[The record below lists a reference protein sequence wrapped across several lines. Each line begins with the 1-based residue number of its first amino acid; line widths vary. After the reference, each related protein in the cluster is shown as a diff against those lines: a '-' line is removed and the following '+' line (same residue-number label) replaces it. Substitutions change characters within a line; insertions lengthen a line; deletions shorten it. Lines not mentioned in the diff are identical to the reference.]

1 MGERKTNKEVI
12 AKIVINFKKP
22 NKIHI
27 YRHSYTNTRIN
38 VYMYKRATGE
48 NKRRGGGP
56 ARGRGGLRVVLLK
69 SRPSGKSS
77 QLR

>member
-27 YRHSYTNTRIN
+27 YRHSYTNTSIN
-38 VYMYKRATGE
+38 VYMYNRATGE
-48 NKRRGGGP
+48 NKSRKTSERQ
-56 ARGRGGLRVVLLK
+56 GRA
-69 SRPSGKSS
+69 
-77 QLR
+77 